1 MDDISA
7 KFYKELNE
15 MLPLCDFICIV
26 CNLTES
32 TRNIIGDEQFRQGP
46 KYFLTLLMVQWVDM
60 EAEKSRTE
68 RMTEPL
74 SH

>member
-1 MDDISA
+1 MAERAHYGFGCQILYHNRNERTDVDDISA

-32 TRNIIGDEQFRQGP
+32 TRNIIGDEQFRQ
-46 KYFLTLLMVQWVDM
+46 V
-60 EAEKSRTE
+60 
-68 RMTEPL
+68 
-74 SH
+74 